1 MRKRR
6 PAIMFMLWRFIRASM
21 DSASGDC
28 VRLRGIFKGE
38 IMTCFDLPEG
48 LAQCVTKA
56 MPWLQ
61 LAAAL
66 MGLGTF
72 ALIAFLFRIANRYS
86 DANDTLTK
94 AYNEAVTDKQ
104 AAQTKLND
112 TNRQLGATQYQ
123 LELCQAVKS
132 GENSELSQKLQ
143 TALAENQKLQSRLA
157 LVRSMTNG
165 GDAGFWSRPPL
176 PDRRMKDYDHRLETS
191 IPILLFAAQKG
202 GVGKSTLTTNLAAA
216 FAESGKRV
224 LAVDMDYQGTTS
236 AQMVRESELRLGEN
250 TSRIDHLLMEQM
262 HDRWVTEI
270 LQIRAN
276 LHLIPASYSLEVL
289 ERREEYRWAIDE
301 AGDDVRYRLARA
313 LLSDYVKQN
322 FDIVLIDAPPRMTL
336 GFLNGFCTATHI
348 FVPTVV
354 DYASARAVGHF
365 ARQFCRLVP
374 AINPLITFAG
384 IIGTLTNKGP
394 RLPNVNSDVA
404 NTTEDEVQKA
414 FGDKRPYFI
423 REAVMTRSAPLA
435 AATDSGIAYWQ
446 VPETQ
451 SMFNELAKII
461 LARANGSK
469 P

>member
-1 MRKRR
+1 
-6 PAIMFMLWRFIRASM
+6 
-21 DSASGDC
+21 
-28 VRLRGIFKGE
+28 
-38 IMTCFDLPEG
+38 MTCFELPHG
-48 LAQCVTKA
+48 LAQCITNA

-61 LAAAL
+61 LVATL
-66 MGLGTF
+66 VGLGTS
-72 ALIAFLFRIANRYS
+72 ALIIFLFQVAKKYS
-86 DANDTLTK
+86 DANDMLTT
-94 AYNEAVTDKQ
+94 AYSEALTDKRT
-104 AAQTKLND
+104 AQTKLDD

-123 LELCQAVKS
+123 LELCQAAKA
-132 GENSELSQKLQ
+132 GDNSELSQKLQ
-143 TALAENQKLQSRLA
+143 AALAENQKLQSRLA
-157 LVRSMTNG
+157 LVRSMTSG
-165 GDAGFWSRPPL
+165 GDAGFWSRRPL
-176 PDRRMKDYDHRLETS
+176 PDRRMKDYDLRLETS

-202 GVGKSTLTTNLAAA
+202 GVGKSTLATNLAAA
-216 FAESGKRV
+216 FADSGKRV

-236 AQMVRESELRLGEN
+236 AQMVREGDLRLGEN

-276 LHLIPASYSLEVL
+276 LHLIPASYSLEML

-365 ARQFCRLVP
+365 AHQFCRLVP
-374 AINPLITFAG
+374 AINPLIAFAG
-384 IIGTLTNKGP
+384 IIGTLTNGGP
-394 RLPNVNSDVA
+394 QLPRVNAGVA
-404 NTTEDEVQKA
+404 NATETEVQKA
-414 FGDKRPYFI
+414 FGDKHPYFI
-423 REAVMTRSAPLA
+423 REAVMTRSAALA

-446 VPETQ
+446 VPGTRP
-451 SMFNELAKII
+451 MFKEIVKAI
-461 LARANGSK
+461 LARTGGAK
-469 P
+469 HEC